1 MTPELTYFLKVNV
14 AIVLFYTFYRSCCT
28 QDTFLHSRRFVLLF
42 FFAAAWLYPGIDL
55 NTWFQD
61 EAPIQGLAVI
71 YAQSF
76 SLGASAPQAVDSFSW
91 SDFLINAGIL
101 VYEVG
106 VVILLLKLLI
116 QLGALVRLA
125 IQSRSVN
132 GELSDQ
138 YLAKKIRIG
147 EKITAPFSFFG
158 WIFLPTA
165 LWEQRE
171 GEEYT
176 QVMAHELA
184 HVHGFHSIDILWTEL
199 SSIACWINPFV
210 WLLQREV
217 RHNLE
222 YLADRQVLNEN
233 HDARSYQYHLLREAQ
248 HLPAA
253 ATLYT
258 NFNVLPI
265 KKRVLMMNK
274 PQTRKIRRTKYFLL
288 LPLVAALML
297 FSHIEVVARSTQGAY
312 ARLAETLLNE
322 PSQSTP
328 ALENGNAEAPLAI
341 LTNKEVQSV
350 PAQQNKKTSGSPL
363 LVLNGKEVQLSANQQ
378 KSLHLSTATKAD
390 LAAFF
395 GAEVA
400 DIKDI
405 TILKG
410 QAATKL
416 WGKKAANGVVQVQL
430 DKDIAVYKV
439 DEAPLWKGGA
449 SEMYKFIS
457 SNMKYPAEA
466 KAQGFQGNVIVRFAV
481 EKDGSISHALV
492 VRSLCP
498 SLDAEALRV
507 VQLMSASNNWKPA
520 KLNGELVRAYYV
532 MPFSFRLD

>member
-28 QDTFLHSRRFVLLF
+28 QDTFLHSRRFVLLS
-42 FFAAAWLYPGIDL
+42 FFAVAWLYPNINL
-55 NTWFQD
+55 NAWFQD

-76 SLGASAPQAVDSFSW
+76 SLGASAPQVADSFSW

-106 VVILLLKLLI
+106 VAILLLKLLI

-125 IQSRSVN
+125 LHSTPIN
-132 GELSDQ
+132 GEQSDQ
-138 YLAKKIRIG
+138 YFTKKVRIG

-158 WIFLPTA
+158 WIFLPTS
-165 LWEQRE
+165 LWEHRE
-171 GEEYT
+171 GEEYA

-184 HVHGFHSIDILWTEL
+184 HVRGFHSIDILWTEL
-199 SSIACWINPFV
+199 SCIACWINPFA

-274 PQTRKIRRTKYFLL
+274 PQTQKIRRTKYFLL
-288 LPLVAALML
+288 LPLVAVLML
-297 FSHIEVVARSTQGAY
+297 FSHIEVVARNTQSVY
-312 ARLAETLLNE
+312 THLAETLLNE
-322 PSQSTP
+322 PSQSIP
-328 ALENGNAEAPLAI
+328 ALENGNAEASLAI

-395 GAEVA
+395 GAEIA
-400 DIKDI
+400 DIKSI

-416 WGKKAANGVVQVQL
+416 WGKKAINGVVQVQL
-430 DKDIAVYKV
+430 DKDQPLEKV
-439 DEAPLWKGGA
+439 DESPLWKGGA
-449 SEMYKFIS
+449 SEMYKFM
-457 SNMKYPAEA
+457 NANLKYPAEA
-466 KAQGFQGNVIVRFAV
+466 QAQGFQGKVIVRFVV
-481 EKDGSISHALV
+481 EIDGSISHALV

-507 VQLMSASNNWKPA
+507 LKLMGASNNWQPA
-520 KLNGELVRAYYV
+520 KMSGKLARAWYV
-532 MPFSFRLD
+532 MPFSFKLD

>member
-14 AIVLFYTFYRSCCT
+14 AIVLFYAFYRSCCT
-28 QDTFLHSRRFVLLF
+28 QDTFLHSRRFVLLS
-42 FFAAAWLYPGIDL
+42 FFAVAWLYPIIDL
-55 NTWFQD
+55 NAWFQD

-91 SDFLINAGIL
+91 SDFLNNVGIL

-125 IQSRSVN
+125 LQSSPVN
-132 GELSDQ
+132 GELSDG
-138 YLAKKIRIG
+138 YFTKKVRIG

-171 GEEYT
+171 GEEYA

-184 HVHGFHSIDILWTEL
+184 HVRGFHSIDILWTEL
-199 SSIACWINPFV
+199 SCIACWINPFA

-222 YLADRQVLNEN
+222 YLADRQVLSEN
-233 HDARSYQYHLLREAQ
+233 YDARSYQYHLLREAQ

-274 PQTRKIRRTKYFLL
+274 PQTQKIRRTKYFLL
-288 LPLVAALML
+288 LPLVAILML
-297 FSHIEVVARSTQGAY
+297 FSHIEVVARSTQGVY

-341 LTNKEVQSV
+341 KKTKNHQSV
-350 PAQQNKKTSGSPL
+350 AAQQNKKTSGSPL

-378 KSLHLSTATKAD
+378 KNLHLSNATEAD

-395 GAEVA
+395 GVEVA

-410 QAATKL
+410 QAARKL
-416 WGKKAANGVVQVQL
+416 WGKKAANGVVQVQI
-430 DKDIAVYKV
+430 KDQPLEKV
-439 DEAPLWKGGA
+439 DESALWKGGT
-449 SEMYKFIS
+449 SEMYKFM
-457 SNMKYPAEA
+457 NANLKYPAEA
-466 KAQGFQGNVIVRFAV
+466 QEKGLQGTVIVRFVV
-481 EKDGSISHALV
+481 EIDGSISHALV

-498 SLDAEALRV
+498 SSDAEALRV
-507 VQLMSASNNWKPA
+507 VKLMGASKNWQPA
-520 KLNGELVRAYYV
+520 KMSGKLVRAYYI